1 MRRMLKVLIPFL
13 AFVPAVSAQAQSLE
27 GQWLGADMGGGNP
40 VIEVA
45 ACDEGLCGTIVE
57 VQGDKADQNL
67 VGYRLF
73 WDFKQE
79 SDGSYTKGK
88 LKPPGGAPQLKATI
102 RELTDESL
110 TLRACIQFF
119 CRSVTMQRL

>member
-1 MRRMLKVLIPFL
+1 MGTMLRFLVPFL
-13 AFVPAVSAQAQSLE
+13 AFIPSVSAQAQSLE

-45 ACDEGLCGTIVE
+45 PCDEGLCGTIVD
-57 VQGDKADQNL
+57 VQGEGGNQDL

-73 WDFKQE
+73 WDFERE

-88 LKPPGGAPQLKATI
+88 LKPPGGAPRLTATI
-102 RELTDESL
+102 RELTEDSL
-110 TLRACIQFF
+110 TLRACVQFF
-119 CRSVTMQRL
+119 CRSVTMERL